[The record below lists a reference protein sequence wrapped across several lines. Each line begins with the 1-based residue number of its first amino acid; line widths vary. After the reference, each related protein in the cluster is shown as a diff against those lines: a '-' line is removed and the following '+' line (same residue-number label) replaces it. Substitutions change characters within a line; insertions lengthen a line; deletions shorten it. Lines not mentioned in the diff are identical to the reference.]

1 MPIVVLLIFY
11 PVHIAN
17 FRKAG
22 VKREFAEGLDLKDPK
37 GKNFQAQEALL
48 SSEITGQRKHI
59 EDEPREF

>member
-1 MPIVVLLIFY
+1 MPILLIFY
-11 PVHIAN
+11 LVHTAN

-22 VKREFAEGLDLKDPK
+22 IKREFAEGLDLTDPK
-37 GKNFQAQEALL
+37 GKNFQAQEALV